1 MSRKLI
7 LLGVLSLILAPGAAL
22 SLGLGEIRLSSY
34 LNQPL
39 QAEIA
44 LSVGAPAELETLQVS
59 LAPGEAFARSGLDRP
74 AFLDDL
80 RFEVRR
86 AGPAAALVS
95 VTSSRPIAE
104 PFVTFLVEARWSG
117 GRILREYTVLL
128 DPPTFMPAPEAAP
141 APPPAVD
148 APRPVPVARPGPSAS
163 PVGAPTAVRSEYGAE
178 FGPVQRN
185 DTLWN
190 IAQRVRPDTGLTTN
204 QVMVALF
211 RANPNA
217 FAGNIN
223 RLRAGAILRVPSRA
237 DMANVSTGE
246 ASADVRRHNEDWRAA
261 AAPRTERRLELAPP
275 SETPRPAPPAAA
287 PGTPAAGSP
296 ELAEAVQQLRGELDE
311 TRRLM
316 EVKDA
321 EIAAL
326 QSRLADIEAEGV
338 PVATL
343 PTAPIER
350 PEAVDPEPAEAVEPV
365 APAPE
370 PAVEAEPAV
379 TPPPAPAPAPAPA
392 PSLLDRIMG
401 LLGNLWLWL
410 ALAIALVVAA
420 IAVFLRKR
428 REEDRSI
435 EADLAETGTWGKID
449 ESGAKTAAGTAAA
462 ATITPRSV
470 RSDDLESILV
480 EESAP
485 AAAPK
490 VAKEPEPLPALVPE
504 PDGRQDE
511 DYQYPFEDTIA
522 GETGINLD
530 PTDPMAEADFHMAYG
545 LYDQA
550 AEIIK
555 KAVEREPDRYDLR
568 RKLIDI
574 CFVWGNAE
582 EFLTQA
588 KAVRQMDGD
597 AQASDWAKIG
607 IMGRQICPGEPLF
620 AVGEA
625 ASVDVDFG
633 TEELDLPQAGTDTG
647 TSGEWLDFDV
657 GASDEPSATLGD
669 TREHPAPGV
678 RRSIDQTAEL
688 DLEELGID
696 LDLGATGEHAL
707 EDLEDIRPEDEFET
721 GDNTFAGTMR
731 LTETPKF
738 GDEEDEDGGTLVMDT
753 SGVEQEGDDPTQR
766 GEGLDLS
773 EDEPTLSGVTGIMRS
788 DLSDDTLLSESGVP
802 GDGKREEEVP
812 TLTGLRSASADDED
826 DDADQTQLTRF
837 EASDD
842 SPTTELGAFNEDLD
856 LDLDELTQILESDL
870 EAARRED
877 DDATQLSRSPG
888 GGGEDADATMLAPGL
903 GSRGHGEGD
912 ATLIT
917 PGHEPAPG
925 SDYQEGD
932 TREMPPPL
940 HRAEEMNEIGTKLD
954 LARAYM
960 DMGDPEGARSI
971 LGEVVEEGDEAQR
984 EEARQLLDSLD

>member
-44 LSVGAPAELETLQVS
+44 LSIGSPSELETLQVS
-59 LAPGEAFARSGLDRP
+59 LASGEAFARSGLDRP

-80 RFEVRR
+80 RFQVRR

-117 GRILREYTVLL
+117 GRMLREYTVLL
-128 DPPTFMPAPEAAP
+128 DPPTFLPAPEAAP

-148 APRPVPVARPGPSAS
+148 APRPAPVARPAPSAS
-163 PVGAPTAVRSEYGAE
+163 PVAAPTAVRSEYGAE
-178 FGPVQRN
+178 LGPVQRN

-237 DMANVSTGE
+237 DMAAVSTGE
-246 ASADVRRHNEDWRAA
+246 ASAEVRRHNEDWRTA
-261 AAPRTERRLELAPP
+261 AAPPTERRLELAPP

-296 ELAEAVQQLRGELDE
+296 ELAEAVQQLRSELDE

-326 QSRLADIEAEGV
+326 QSRLADIETEGV

-350 PEAVDPEPAEAVEPV
+350 PEAVDPEPAEAVEPA

-370 PAVEAEPAV
+370 PAVEPEPAV
-379 TPPPAPAPAPAPA
+379 TPPPAPAPAPAP
-392 PSLLDRIMG
+392 SLLDRVMG

-410 ALAIALVVAA
+410 ALAAALLVTA
-420 IAVFLRKR
+420 ILVYLRKR
-428 REEDRSI
+428 REEERSI
-435 EADLAETGTWGKID
+435 EEDLAETGTWGKID

-470 RSDDLESILV
+470 RSDDLEAILV

-490 VAKEPEPLPALVPE
+490 ISREPEPLPAPVPE

-530 PTDPMAEADFHMAYG
+530 QTDPMAEADFHMAYG

-582 EFLTQA
+582 EFLAQA
-588 KAVRQMDGD
+588 KAVREMGGD
-597 AQASDWAKIG
+597 AQAADWAKIG

-633 TEELDLPQAGTDTG
+633 TEELELPEAGTDTG

-657 GASDEPSATLGD
+657 GESDEPSAALGD
-669 TREHPAPGV
+669 TREHPAPGA
-678 RRSIDQTAEL
+678 RRPIDQTAEL

-707 EDLEDIRPEDEFET
+707 EDLDEGRPEDGT

-731 LTETPKF
+731 LTDPPKF
-738 GDEEDEDGGTLVMDT
+738 GGDDEDEDGGTLVMDT
-753 SGVEQEGDDPTQR
+753 SGMEQEGDDPTQR

-788 DLSDDTLLSESGVP
+788 DLSDDTLLSESGIS
-802 GDGKREEEVP
+802 GDGEPEEEEP
-812 TLTGLRSASADDED
+812 TLTGLRSASDDD

-837 EASDD
+837 ETSDD
-842 SPTTELGAFNEDLD
+842 SPTSELGTFNEDLD
-856 LDLDELTQILESDL
+856 LDLDDLTQVLESDL

-877 DDATQLSRSPG
+877 SDATQLSRRPG
-888 GGGEDADATMLAPGL
+888 ADGDDADATMLAPGL

-912 ATLIT
+912 ATLVT
-917 PGHEPAPG
+917 PGLEPGSG
-925 SDYQEGD
+925 SDYEEGD
-932 TREMPPPL
+932 TREMPPVD